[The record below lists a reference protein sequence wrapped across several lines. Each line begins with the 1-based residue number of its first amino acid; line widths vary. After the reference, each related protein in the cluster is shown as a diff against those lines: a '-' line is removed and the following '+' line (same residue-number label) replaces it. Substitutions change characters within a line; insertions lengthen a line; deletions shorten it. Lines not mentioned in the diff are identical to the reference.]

1 MDARRSTHLNIP
13 SLIHTLTSSQEIQKA
28 TASEPLTLEEEYSMQ
43 RSWREDA
50 DKLTFIVCT
59 HSGEQF
65 YNDIT
70 QKPQTQFMSPGEQ
83 DAPESMIGDV
93 NLFLYDDDEEEDDEQ
108 TNVAE
113 APKRPR
119 TVIGELEI
127 MIARHDQ
134 RGKGMA
140 QETLSAFIS
149 YIQTSLPELLLEYTG
164 ADSAVLK
171 YLRVKIDKDNVRSL
185 RLFERVGFVRVSA
198 EPNYFGEVEL
208 RTPVVDGRLRDVED
222 RIGMEAFGRCVDY
235 GV

>member
-1 MDARRSTHLNIP
+1 MDAGRSTHLNIP
-13 SLIHTLTSSQEIQKA
+13 SNSHTLTPSQEIQKA

-59 HSGEQF
+59 HPGEQF

-113 APKRPR
+113 APKRTR

-134 RGKGMA
+134 RGKGIA
-140 QETLSAFIS
+140 QETLSAFTS

-164 ADSAVLK
+164 ADSAVLT

-222 RIGMEAFGRCVDY
+222 RIGMEAFGMCVDY